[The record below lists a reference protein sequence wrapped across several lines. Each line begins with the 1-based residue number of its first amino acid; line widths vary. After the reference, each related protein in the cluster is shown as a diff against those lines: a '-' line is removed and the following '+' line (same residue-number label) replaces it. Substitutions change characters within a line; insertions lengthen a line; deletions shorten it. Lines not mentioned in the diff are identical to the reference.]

1 MLDLRDSGNGI
12 IIKLRVAPGAR
23 KNAVTGSIGGRLKI
37 CVCAPPEAGKANKAA
52 IELVA
57 KTLKV
62 RRSQITLVTGETNR
76 NKSFRVTGLTREE
89 VETRLYGI
97 AR

>member
-1 MLDLRDSGNGI
+1 VLDLRDSGNGI

-23 KNAVTGSIGGRLKI
+23 RNAVTGSIGGRLKI
-37 CVCAPPEAGKANKAA
+37 CVCAAPEAGKANKAVTEVLA
-52 IELVA
+52 RV
-57 KTLKV
+57 LKV

-76 NKSFRVTGLTREE
+76 NKSFRITGLTCEE
-89 VETRLYGI
+89 VETRLHDI